1 MAGHV
6 KPWQRIARRYTPEQQ
21 LQNRQTFLAALPKL
35 PLAKLV
41 DYGRRD
47 RGDPRLVD
55 EGTPLC
61 IADWSWRMFGAGT
74 VGALG
79 LHQGA
84 LSRLVKLN
92 DAGIPNEEM
101 KAFVVEELLN
111 KPPKARRAVPRL
123 RRQ

>member
-6 KPWQRIARRYTPEQQ
+6 KPWQRLARRYTPEQQ

-47 RGDPRLVD
+47 RCDPRLVP

-79 LHQGA
+79 LHQGS

-92 DAGIPNEEM
+92 DAGILNEELVT
-101 KAFVVEELLN
+101 ATREEFER
-111 KPPKARRAVPRL
+111 KPPRARNK
-123 RRQ
+123 